1 MNRALAD
8 DAARYDNGVW
18 QHDNR
23 GADIAHLGK
32 AAGGFLGST
41 RAFGSDTLTLAGGS
55 GTNLQD
61 FKGLKDGVERL

>member
-8 DAARYDNGVW
+8 DAARYESGVW

-32 AAGGFLGST
+32 VAGGFLGST
-41 RAFGSDTLTLAGGS
+41 RTFGSDTLTLAGGS